1 MPNALLILVYIRH
14 TGRALS
20 NETTIEYIRVWIT
33 GNVPEFI
40 DADGAT
46 YGPYKSGDY
55 VKLPKEDAERLVSE
69 GLASYIKQEPS
80 LSESARLCPRYQ
92 RA

>member
-20 NETTIEYIRVWIT
+20 NEATIEYIRVWIT

-40 DADGAT
+40 GADGSHLWA
-46 YGPYKSGDY
+46 
-55 VKLPKEDAERLVSE
+55 LQER
-69 GLASYIKQEPS
+69 
-80 LSESARLCPRYQ
+80 RLCKASQGRC
-92 RA
+92 